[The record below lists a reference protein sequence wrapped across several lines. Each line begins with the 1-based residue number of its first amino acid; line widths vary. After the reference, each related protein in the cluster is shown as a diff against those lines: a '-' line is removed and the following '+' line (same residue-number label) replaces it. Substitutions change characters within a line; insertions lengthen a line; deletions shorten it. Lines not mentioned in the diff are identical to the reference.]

1 MSYCILDLY
10 IVCRGVLP
18 PNSFS
23 YLLFWKFLLFWAN
36 IQLIFFF
43 EVIESKE
50 RACIRNRT
58 SNKLYFYL
66 NNVTFLLAIC
76 KHGNMKWLGNKIT
89 KTSIFI
95 NHNVLSKNLILV
107 SKKNIAPW
115 EVNKYLGSPKKIH
128 EGHLLRIIQGNTCHS
143 SNWNHYS
150 YKSTSPKFSSNY
162 STPPPIFIN
171 LTSKTYTPL

>member
-76 KHGNMKWLGNKIT
+76 KHGNMKWLGNKNNNNKHIYQSQCSF
-89 KTSIFI
+89 KTFDSCIQEKYCAMGSKQIFGI
-95 NHNVLSKNLILV
+95 SQKNTWRPFV
-107 SKKNIAPW
+107 KD
-115 EVNKYLGSPKKIH
+115 
-128 EGHLLRIIQGNTCHS
+128 NTG
-143 SNWNHYS
+143 
-150 YKSTSPKFSSNY
+150 
-162 STPPPIFIN
+162 
-171 LTSKTYTPL
+171 